1 MKKLYPA
8 LAVGCISLSANNLMA
23 AEYDDCLAKAMNDSE
38 IAMCN
43 NSETARI
50 MRRIQSRY
58 KALSS
63 NKYFTSWND
72 KTLSAAQN
80 FQSLFNQ
87 WVEYR
92 DRYCSLLGY
101 TFDQGKGTVG
111 MVQTSQC
118 LLDVTNRFASDV
130 EAVISVYNKMAV
142 N

>member
-1 MKKLYPA
+1 MKKIYIA
-8 LAVGCISLSANNLMA
+8 LAVGCASWCCNTVMA
-23 AEYDDCLAKAMNDSE
+23 AEYDDCLSRAINDSE

-43 NSETARI
+43 NSETARV

-63 NKYFTSWND
+63 NRYFTSWND

-87 WVEYR
+87 WLEYR

-130 EAVISVYNKMAV
+130 EAVIAVYNKMAV